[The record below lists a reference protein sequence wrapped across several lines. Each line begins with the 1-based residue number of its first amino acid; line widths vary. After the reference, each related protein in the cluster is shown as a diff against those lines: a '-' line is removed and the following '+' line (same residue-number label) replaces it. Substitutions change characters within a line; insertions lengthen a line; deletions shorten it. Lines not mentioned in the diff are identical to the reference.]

1 MNLFQRIRS
10 TRFVL
15 TLWYSIIL
23 LAAFIIFGAGVYV
36 YLRHVEEAEL
46 EQNLVEEI
54 DWISRLVDLEGSR
67 LDVLTYGDLS
77 NDVGQRIVAHYNV
90 NPRNYDVVLAFVN
103 GTILYRSPSG
113 RSFLVPGT
121 MLPQDRTL
129 LQVIKSPDNELFRVA
144 LRRTDPFI
152 IQVAYSE
159 TATETVLGHL
169 LSIFGVLMPVVLFV
183 AFSGGWIMAG
193 MVLRP
198 IGQIT
203 RLADRISAKNLSER
217 IPQRDVPD
225 ELGRLITTMNRMI
238 ARLESSFSQ
247 IREFSMSVAH
257 ELRTPLTILKG
268 ESELALTRALTRE
281 ETERLVT
288 TYLEET
294 VRMSRIVDDLLT
306 LAKADAGQIKIQ
318 NAPVELSRLLQDIH
332 EDAVIL
338 SSDKPLTV
346 ELRRN
351 DQAIV
356 PGDEARLR
364 QLFRVLLSNA
374 VQYTDPGGS
383 VIISSRRTGAEVH
396 IDIEDTG
403 IGIPQEALDRIFQRF
418 YRVDEAR
425 TRVKGGSGLGLSI
438 AHWIASAHNGSISV
452 RSTLGK
458 GSCFTVTLPVA
469 AGAEIS
475 RGSQS

>member
-1 MNLFQRIRS
+1 MNFLQRIRS
-10 TRFVL
+10 TRFIL

-36 YLRHVEEAEL
+36 YLRHVEEAGL

-54 DWISRLVDLEGSR
+54 DWISRLVELERSR
-67 LDVLTYGDLS
+67 IDVWTLGDLS
-77 NDVGQRIVAHYNV
+77 NDIGQRIVAHYNV

-121 MLPQDRTL
+121 AMPRDRTL
-129 LQVIKSPDNELFRVA
+129 VQSIKSPENEVYRVA

-203 RLADRISAKNLSER
+203 RLADRISAQNLSER

-225 ELGRLITTMNRMI
+225 ELGQLISTINRMI

-247 IREFSMSVAH
+247 IREFSLSVAH

-268 ESELALTRALTRE
+268 ESELALTRVQTRE

-318 NAPVELSRLLQDIH
+318 KEPVELSRLLQDIY

-338 SSDKPLTV
+338 SSDKPLAV
-346 ELRRN
+346 ELRQN
-351 DQAIV
+351 DQATIL
-356 PGDEARLR
+356 GDEARLR

-374 VQYTDPGGS
+374 VQYTDAGGS
-383 VIISSRRTGAEVH
+383 VFISSRRQGNEVQV
-396 IDIEDTG
+396 DIEDTG
-403 IGIPQEALDRIFQRF
+403 IGIPPGALDKIFQRF

-438 AHWIASAHNGSISV
+438 AQWIATAHNGSVSV

-458 GSCFTVTLPVA
+458 GSCFTVTLPAV
-469 AGAEIS
+469 G
-475 RGSQS
+475 

>member
-1 MNLFQRIRS
+1 MNLLQTIRS
-10 TRFVL
+10 TRFIL

-36 YLRHVEEAEL
+36 YLQHVEEAGL

-54 DWISRLVDLEGSR
+54 DWISRLVEIERSR
-67 LDVLTYGDLS
+67 IDVWTLGDLS
-77 NDVGQRIVAHYNV
+77 NDIGQRIVAHYNV

-113 RSFLVPGT
+113 RSFLIPGSV
-121 MLPQDRTL
+121 LPRDRTL
-129 LQVIKSPDNELFRVA
+129 LQSIKAPDNELFRVA

-169 LSIFGVLMPVVLFV
+169 LSIFGILMPVVLFV

-198 IGQIT
+198 VGQIT
-203 RLADRISAKNLSER
+203 RLADRISAQNLSER
-217 IPQRDVPD
+217 IPKRDVPD
-225 ELGRLITTMNRMI
+225 ELGQLISTINQMV

-247 IREFSMSVAH
+247 IREFSLSVAH

-268 ESELALTRALTRE
+268 ESELALTRSLTRE
-281 ETERLVT
+281 ETERLLT
-288 TYLEET
+288 TFLEET

-318 NAPVELSRLLQDIH
+318 KEPVDLSRLLRDIH

-346 ELRRN
+346 ELRHN

-356 PGDEARLR
+356 LGDEARLR

-383 VIISSRRTGAEVH
+383 VFIASRREGKEVH

-403 IGIPQEALDRIFQRF
+403 IGIPQGALDKIFQRF

-438 AHWIASAHNGSISV
+438 AQWIATAHNGSISV
-452 RSTLGK
+452 RSALGK
-458 GSCFTVTLPVA
+458 GSCFTVTLPVVVN
-469 AGAEIS
+469 AG
-475 RGSQS
+475 